1 MTSCPFL
8 ASAFFLVRLTQ
19 LHRHDACSASLGWIP
34 ALGWLSSD
42 SWLKSGVGLC
52 RRRASSVQ
60 KGRSVRL
67 VGIGETARLRNLGVR
82 KCVKGLREGSGGG
95 GNLIDDAS
103 WSWEGAC
110 HC

>member
-1 MTSCPFL
+1 M
-8 ASAFFLVRLTQ
+8 
-19 LHRHDACSASLGWIP
+19 
-34 ALGWLSSD
+34 
-42 SWLKSGVGLC
+42 
-52 RRRASSVQ
+52 Q